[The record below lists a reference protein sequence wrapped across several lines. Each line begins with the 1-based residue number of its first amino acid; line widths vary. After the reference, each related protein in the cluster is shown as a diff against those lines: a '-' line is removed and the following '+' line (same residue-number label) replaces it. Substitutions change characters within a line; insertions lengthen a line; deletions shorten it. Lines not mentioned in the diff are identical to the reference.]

1 MEQQGAYE
9 ARFYA
14 LAVCVL
20 ILDQASKWWV
30 VANMRLGEVIALAS
44 FMNLRHA
51 ENRGAA
57 FSFLAD
63 AGGWQRLF
71 LSAVA
76 GLICAWIV
84 WALRRRP
91 PAWEAGALSLVLG
104 GALGNLADRILRG
117 HVVDFL
123 DFHWAVHHFPTFN
136 IADIGIVAGVAM
148 LLVYGVS
155 SHANSTRPQS

>member
-1 MEQQGAYE
+1 MAK
-9 ARFYA
+9 FYA

-20 ILDQASKWWV
+20 MLDQASKGWV
-30 VANMRLGEVIALAS
+30 VANMRLGEVMALAS

-123 DFHWAVHHFPTFN
+123 DFHWAGHHFPTFN

-155 SHANSTRPQS
+155 SHANTTRPQS